1 MRAALS
7 RVTAMAGRMEGAPRV
22 AKKSSSKLVFGNGDK
37 VLDRGARRPAP
48 AAAARRR
55 PRAHRAAAARAGV
68 WKRYKY
74 CAECKLIMVER
85 AKWAKD
91 WEAVKF
97 CGDKCRGE
105 AARAKR
111 EAARQQPGEE
121 AG

>member
-1 MRAALS
+1 VRAVPL
-7 RVTAMAGRMEGAPRV
+7 P
-22 AKKSSSKLVFGNGDK
+22 
-37 VLDRGARRPAP
+37 PP
-48 AAAARRR
+48 PAAARRR
-55 PRAHRAAAARAGV
+55 PRAHRAAAAAGV

-111 EAARQQPGEE
+111 EAARQQPGEA